1 MTAEVG
7 AKLLAGV
14 PDELRDA
21 LLKHH
26 REIHNYYL
34 TGKFEPSELNAA
46 KFCEVMLRVLQFLT
60 SDDGTYPPLSD
71 GIKNVVQA
79 LRNFENMSSQHDTL
93 RFHIPRVLNSVYNIR
108 SKRAVAHVAGD
119 IDPNHMDATYV
130 LAACDWVMA
139 ELVRLRHNVPL
150 EEAERVVE
158 ALTQR
163 VFPLVWMVREDRLR
177 VLDASMSYRDCT
189 LLLLWT
195 RYPQRVSDKD
205 LGLWTEHSNYSVYK
219 SQVLSRL
226 HNERLIDYD
235 GKSGEVVISPAGMNY
250 VKGLLARHAREQV
263 DGP

>member
-7 AKLLAGV
+7 AELLAGV

-26 REIHNYYL
+26 REIRNYYL
-34 TGKFEPSELNAA
+34 AGKFEPSELNSA
-46 KFCEVMLRVLQFLT
+46 KFCEVMVRVLQFLT
-60 SDDGTYPPLSD
+60 SDKGTFTPLSD
-71 GIKNVVQA
+71 GIKNVVQT

-93 RFHIPRVLNSVYNIR
+93 RFHIPRVLISVYNIR
-108 SKRAVAHVAGD
+108 SKRAVAHVGGD
-119 IDPNHMDATYV
+119 VDPNHMDATYV
-130 LAACDWVMA
+130 LGACDWVMA

-150 EEAERVVE
+150 EEAERAVE
-158 ALTQR
+158 ALTER
-163 VFPLVWMVREDRLR
+163 VVPLVWIVREDKLR

-205 LGLWTEHSNYSVYK
+205 LASWTEYSNYSVYK
-219 SQVLSRL
+219 SQVLSTL

-235 GKSGEVVISPAGMNY
+235 GKSGEVAISPAGMNH
-250 VKGLLARHAREQV
+250 VEGLLARHTGEQI
-263 DGP
+263 DGA